1 MAFISDLYARRMRLD
16 ILHAL
21 PIVLAFGCGAAA
33 ADEETALRGPHA
45 ATTPER
51 TEVDIPVSELPA
63 AVLAALAGK
72 GEIREA
78 EKIVT
83 ARGIAY
89 EVEAGTL
96 EYLLDE
102 RGTILAQH
110 EDDDADS
117 DSDDDEEGDDD

>member
-1 MAFISDLYARRMRLD
+1 MIRLTD
-16 ILHAL
+16 IA
-21 PIVLAFGCGAAA
+21 VLSLLAVGCGAAA
-33 ADEETALRGPHA
+33 TEEETALRGPHA
-45 ATTPER
+45 GTTPDR
-51 TEVDIPVSELPA
+51 TEVEIPVSELPA

-83 ARGIAY
+83 ARGVAY
-89 EVEAGTL
+89 EVEIGTL

-110 EDDDADS
+110 QDDDADR
-117 DSDDDEEGDDD
+117 DDDDDEEGDDD